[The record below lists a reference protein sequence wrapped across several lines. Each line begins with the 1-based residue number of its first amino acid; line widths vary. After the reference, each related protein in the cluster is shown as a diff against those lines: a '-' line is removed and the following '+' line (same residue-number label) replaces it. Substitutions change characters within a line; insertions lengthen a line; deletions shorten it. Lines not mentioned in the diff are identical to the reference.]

1 VHGEAGLEAEV
12 AGPQGEPRL
21 DAESLERL
29 VPDELRPD
37 DVTGA
42 EALRISLE
50 RYEFAARHARP
61 GRLLDIACGV
71 GYGTRLL
78 VDAAPQVVHALGVD
92 IAQAAI
98 DYATRRYGGERVSFR
113 CSDGTRFD
121 DPEGFDTVVSIETI
135 EHLAHPRGFVERIA
149 SLLRPGGV
157 LVASV
162 PVTPSVDANPHHL
175 QDFNERSFRR
185 LFEGRGLVELD
196 SFEQDQPYSLL
207 ATLARSEVRLQ
218 EVRPNLPLYYLRHP
232 GSLLRRLGATL
243 RYGFK
248 NRYLTVAWLREGPDS

>member
-1 VHGEAGLEAEV
+1 MLEDL
-12 AGPQGEPRL
+12 GPEGSPRL
-21 DAESLERL
+21 DAGSLERL
-29 VPDELRPD
+29 VPDELRAD

-42 EALRISLE
+42 EALRIGLE
-50 RYEFAARHARP
+50 RYEFAARHACP

-78 VDAAPQVVHALGVD
+78 ADRAAELGSALGVD
-92 IAQAAI
+92 LAQEAI
-98 DYATRRYGGERVSFR
+98 DYATRRYGDERVSFR
-113 CSDGTRFD
+113 CADGMGFT

-149 SLLRPGGV
+149 SLVRAGGV

-162 PVTPSVDANPHHL
+162 PTTPSVDANPHHL
-175 QDFNERSFRR
+175 QDFNEGSFRR
-185 LFEGRGLVELD
+185 LFEGRGLSELAN
-196 SFEQDQPYSLL
+196 FAQDQPYSLV

-218 EVRPNLPLYYLRHP
+218 EVRRNLPLYYLRHP
-232 GSLLRRLGATL
+232 RSLLRRLGATL

-248 NRYLTVAWLREGPDS
+248 NRYLTIAWRREG